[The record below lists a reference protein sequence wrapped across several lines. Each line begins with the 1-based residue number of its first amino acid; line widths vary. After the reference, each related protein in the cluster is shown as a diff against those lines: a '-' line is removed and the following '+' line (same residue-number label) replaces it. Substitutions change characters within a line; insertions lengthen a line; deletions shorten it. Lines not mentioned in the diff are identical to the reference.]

1 MGEYDFNYR
10 LFFDPATGRINGYEH
25 SNTPSTREGQDY
37 LDFEQPVE
45 YRRFTQKVD
54 LATRTVVEMTPD
66 EIYEAQLPK
75 EYEVQAVIGIEL
87 SATLETMFP
96 DYPASDEERAAWLD
110 YRVALRN
117 LKGDPAEMISAWPE
131 RPDKQDS
138 IAHLRTRVKPK
149 G

>member
-75 EYEVQAVIGIEL
+75 EYEVKSAIVREL
-87 SATLETMFP
+87 TATDSLFAPGRPLP
-96 DYPASDEERAAWLD
+96 DSEAWLA
-110 YRVALRN
+110 YRQALRD
-117 LKGDPAEMISAWPE
+117 LSKQGLSHLDQLRAWPQ
-131 RPDKQDS
+131 RPDQLNP
-138 IAHLRTRVKPK
+138 IQHLRDRMK